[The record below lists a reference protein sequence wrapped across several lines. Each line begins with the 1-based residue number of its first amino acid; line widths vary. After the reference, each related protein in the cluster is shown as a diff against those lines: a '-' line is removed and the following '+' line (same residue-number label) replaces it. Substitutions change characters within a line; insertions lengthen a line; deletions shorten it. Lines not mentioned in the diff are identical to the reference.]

1 MSIRVN
7 TLGKGAIVNRQ
18 LNSAYDIVEYVAD
31 NLPMLLEAANRIKL
45 IANIDYV
52 KDHVDRTD
60 IHLSHED
67 REKID
72 RLLAMSPVE
81 ASEFAIQIASI
92 AQQLHALTTPITDY
106 INHARNGDI
115 HVSEHDRE
123 LLNSLSDASEDIEEL
138 KGKVNELNQL
148 VDSIDEDV
156 STILDENLGTVAY
169 SNSYN
174 DLDNKPVIDT
184 ALSNSSTNAV
194 ENKAVTR
201 ALSDKVSSNAISSVA
216 YSGSY
221 NDLINKP
228 IIEDRVVQG
237 SNNAISSNA
246 VYELLH
252 DLTEGSV
259 SSLYFNDGMVY
270 ITHADGTVTS
280 QPYVYTDR
288 ISEEEIDTLFEE

>member
-7 TLGKGAIVNRQ
+7 TLGKGAMVNRQ

-60 IHLSHED
+60 IHLSNED

-72 RLLAMSPVE
+72 ALLAMSPVE
-81 ASEFAIQIASI
+81 ASEYTTQITSI
-92 AQQLHALTTPITDY
+92 AQQLQDFATTITDY
-106 INHARNGDI
+106 INHASNSSI
-115 HVSEHDRE
+115 HVSEQDRE
-123 LLNSLSDASEDIEEL
+123 LLNNLSNASEDIEEL
-138 KGKVNELNQL
+138 TGRVNELNQL

-156 STILDENLGTVAY
+156 NSILDENLGSVAY
-169 SNSYN
+169 SNNYN

-184 ALSNSSTNAV
+184 ALSNSSSNAV
-194 ENKAVTR
+194 ENRVITQ
-201 ALSDKVSSNAISSVA
+201 ALSDKVSSSAISSVA

-228 IIEDRVVQG
+228 VIETSVVSG

-252 DLTEGSV
+252 QITDGSITNI
-259 SSLYFNDGMVY
+259 SFQDGIAY
-270 ITHADGTVTS
+270 ITHIDGTITTEVVNNT
-280 QPYVYTDR
+280 TR
-288 ISEEEIDTLFEE
+288 ISEEDIDTLFEG

>member
-7 TLGKGAIVNRQ
+7 TLGKGALVNRQ

-81 ASEFAIQIASI
+81 ASEFALQIASI
-92 AQQLHALTTPITDY
+92 AQQIHDLTTPITDY

-169 SNSYN
+169 SNNYN

-184 ALSNSSTNAV
+184 ALNSSSSNAV
-194 ENKAVTR
+194 ENKVITR

-228 IIEDRVVQG
+228 VIEDTVVSG
-237 SNNAISSNA
+237 SNNAVSSNA

-252 DLTEGSV
+252 QISDGSIV
-259 SSLYFNDGMVY
+259 NISFQNGIAY
-270 ITHADGTVTS
+270 ITHTDGTVTTE
-280 QPYVYTDR
+280 VVDNTTR
-288 ISEEEIDTLFEE
+288 ISEEDIDTLFED

>member
-1 MSIRVN
+1 MAVRVN

-60 IHLSHED
+60 IHLSEED
-67 REKID
+67 RNKINQ
-72 RLLAMSPVE
+72 LLSLSPVE
-81 ASEFAIQIASI
+81 TSQFTSELASI
-92 AQQLHALTTPITDY
+92 AQQIHDLTIPITDY
-106 INHARNGDI
+106 LNHAQNENI
-115 HVSEHDRE
+115 HVSESDRT
-123 LLNSLSDASEDIEEL
+123 LLTDLNNAPEDISNL
-138 KGKVNELNQL
+138 KEQVNELNQL
-148 VDSIDEDV
+148 VDSIDGDI
-156 STILDENLGTVAY
+156 SDLLDQDLATVAFTG
-169 SNSYN
+169 NYN
-174 DLDNKPVIDT
+174 DLNNKPVIDST
-184 ALSNSSTNAV
+184 LSP
-194 ENKAVTR
+194 
-201 ALSDKVSSNAISSVA
+201 DSSNAISNRVVHEALENKASMNAIASVGF
-216 YSGSY
+216 SGSY

-228 IIEDRVVQG
+228 IIENRVIQG

-288 ISEEEIDTLFEE
+288 ISEEDIDTLFEE